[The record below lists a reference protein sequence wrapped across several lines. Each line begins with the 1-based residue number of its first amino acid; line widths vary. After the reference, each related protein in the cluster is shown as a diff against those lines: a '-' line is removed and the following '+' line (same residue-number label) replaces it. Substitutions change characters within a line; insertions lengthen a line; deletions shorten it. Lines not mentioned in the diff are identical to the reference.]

1 MLVKENVV
9 EILKDVV
16 YFPKG
21 DNIINL
27 KMVDNL
33 HVKDRNIRFNL
44 IFEHKDDPK
53 NNIVV
58 NAAKKALSDA
68 FGDDV
73 NVDIEVAEQET
84 ALSKV
89 KHIIAVVSGK
99 GGVGKSTVAANLA
112 VALSRANQRVGL
124 VDADI
129 YGPSVPMMFGT
140 ENERPGCVEHDGKS
154 LILPIE
160 KYGIKLLSIGYFVD
174 ANRPLIWR
182 GPMATSALN
191 QLMNDAYWGELDFLV
206 VDMPPGTGDIQL
218 TLAQSFKVSGAVIV
232 TTPQKVAFA
241 DVRRAVMMFNDE
253 ALQIP
258 MYGLIENMAYF
269 VPSDRPEK
277 KYYVF
282 GKETGQQFADELQL
296 PLLGQI
302 PIVERIAECGD
313 NGTPLALDAE
323 SPVTKAFDGIART
336 IIDKY

>member
-73 NVDIEVAEQET
+73 NVDVEVAEQET

-129 YGPSVPMMFGT
+129 YGPSIPMMFGT
-140 ENERPGCVEHDGKS
+140 ENERPVWSTTASPSFFPLKS
-154 LILPIE
+154 TASSCSLSDT
-160 KYGIKLLSIGYFVD
+160 LL
-174 ANRPLIWR
+174 
-182 GPMATSALN
+182 
-191 QLMNDAYWGELDFLV
+191 
-206 VDMPPGTGDIQL
+206 MPT
-218 TLAQSFKVSGAVIV
+218 
-232 TTPQKVAFA
+232 
-241 DVRRAVMMFNDE
+241 VR
-253 ALQIP
+253 
-258 MYGLIENMAYF
+258 
-269 VPSDRPEK
+269 
-277 KYYVF
+277 
-282 GKETGQQFADELQL
+282 
-296 PLLGQI
+296 
-302 PIVERIAECGD
+302 
-313 NGTPLALDAE
+313 
-323 SPVTKAFDGIART
+323 
-336 IIDKY
+336 